1 MLELVVLQL
10 VGGTLVGVDFVFEF
24 LERTRITPVKDDA
37 LVCDVGLS
45 LPTFEVA
52 DNLRPGCES
61 FFLLF
66 LEENLSL
73 ELCHHL
79 SGATGGGVLE
89 GLQDV
94 GLAQRGPNWRVGN
107 IEWRRGFALSW
118 RLIDHRK
125 RPGEN

>member
-10 VGGTLVGVDFVFEF
+10 VGGTLVSVDFVLEF

-45 LPTFEVA
+45 LFTSEVA
-52 DNLRPGCES
+52 NNLRPGRKRLL
-61 FFLLF
+61 LLF

-73 ELCHHL
+73 ELCHQL
-79 SGATGGGVLE
+79 SRAAGRGVLE

-94 GLAQRGPNWRVGN
+94 RIAERGPNWRVGN

-125 RPGEN
+125 